1 MKQALFCKS
10 HDRASGDLAFAISLS
25 NWFRLSAS
33 ARLSTTPRHFIPAQY
48 AIPGEGSSLFFT
60 HLSEDSL
67 VAVLTLTFCVFI
79 LLFLLS
85 GG

>member
-1 MKQALFCKS
+1 EWVHVQLHQQKGM
-10 HDRASGDLAFAISLS
+10 ISLS
-25 NWFRLSAS
+25 PPTICNS
-33 ARLSTTPRHFIPAQY
+33 AREWILRTKPSVRRD
-48 AIPGEGSSLFFT
+48 EVFT

-85 GG
+85 GGLSISR

>member
-1 MKQALFCKS
+1 MALMFRRGS
-10 HDRASGDLAFAISLS
+10 YSS
-25 NWFRLSAS
+25 NVM
-33 ARLSTTPRHFIPAQY
+33 PEKC
-48 AIPGEGSSLFFT
+48 AIP

-79 LLFLLS
+79 LRFLLS

>member
-1 MKQALFCKS
+1 MHS
-10 HDRASGDLAFAISLS
+10 WRPRPRNASTFAAKG
-25 NWFRLSAS
+25 SA
-33 ARLSTTPRHFIPAQY
+33 PDI
-48 AIPGEGSSLFFT
+48 T

>member
-1 MKQALFCKS
+1 MTLLC
-10 HDRASGDLAFAISLS
+10 DNASQTRF
-25 NWFRLSAS
+25 WVC
-33 ARLSTTPRHFIPAQY
+33 
-48 AIPGEGSSLFFT
+48 T